1 MGTPRRGRRDGLGAA
16 EKESGRARE
25 FSGHAFHRTFLTV
38 PPDNKVSVHTT
49 ASILDCGAEPAS
61 AANRTL
67 TFSTRTMFPDDI
79 PRLTMFKKRRN
90 KSHGRGHSAT
100 EDTQASVCTVAVWF
114 FSLAITRDT
123 FGKWKKIV
131 FYPAKAKTNRICLKK
146 KGSFIYRNGAS
157 GRKKQ
162 QHGKSGS
169 S

>member
-1 MGTPRRGRRDGLGAA
+1 MNEQRPDNEDQRWPVSGESDQRDLQGQLGSGHEKTVDNPRAWERRGVEDAMGLGRRK
-16 EKESGRARE
+16 KESGRARE

-100 EDTQASVCTVAVWF
+100 EDTQASVCAVAVWVF
-114 FSLAITRDT
+114 FS
-123 FGKWKKIV
+123 
-131 FYPAKAKTNRICLKK
+131 
-146 KGSFIYRNGAS
+146 RN
-157 GRKKQ
+157 
-162 QHGKSGS
+162 
-169 S
+169 